1 MRFKIS
7 LAVLLTFGLL
17 AAGCGGDDETTSSS
31 TSTTAA
37 GASGA
42 SGASGETGEAP
53 GGGLLPDDFAADA
66 NAICVAGNQE
76 IDAAGAE
83 LFGGSSQEPSQADQ
97 EKFVN
102 DVLIPSIRE
111 QIDALRG
118 LGDPDEGAEELSA
131 VLDDAES
138 ALQEIE
144 DDPSLLAGAGDPF
157 SGIDGQFKELGLPAC
172 AD

>member
-1 MRFKIS
+1 M
-7 LAVLLTFGLL
+7 
-17 AAGCGGDDETTSSS
+17 
-31 TSTTAA
+31 
-37 GASGA
+37 
-42 SGASGETGEAP
+42 
-53 GGGLLPDDFAADA
+53 
-66 NAICVAGNQE
+66 AGNQE

-144 DDPSLLAGAGDPF
+144 DDPSLLAGGGDPF

>member
-1 MRFKIS
+1 MHLKIS
-7 LAVLLTFGLL
+7 LAALMATALIV
-17 AAGCGGDDETTSSS
+17 AGCGGDDTTTTSSS
-31 TSTTAA
+31 STTAA

-42 SGASGETGEAP
+42 SGASGAAGEVA

-66 NAICVAGNQE
+66 NAICVAGNDE

-83 LFGGSSQEPSQADQ
+83 QFGGSNQEPSQADQ
-97 EKFVN
+97 QSFVN
-102 DVLIPSIRE
+102 EILIPSIRG
-111 QIDALRG
+111 QIDALRA

-144 DDPSLLAGAGDPF
+144 DDPSLLTGESDPF
-157 SGIDGQFKELGLPAC
+157 AGIDDQFKELGLPAC